1 MIYNK
6 QLLLTALVC
15 WLPVGCFNGAHE
27 GGAES
32 DEDPTRNDREAM
44 VRRQIEARGVKD
56 PAVLNAMRSVPR
68 HLFVPP
74 SMRSHAYADH
84 PLPIGHEQ
92 TISQPY
98 IVALMTELA
107 APRADH
113 RVLEI
118 GTGSGYQ
125 AAVLA
130 KIVAEVY
137 SIEIVEPLAR
147 QAERALEALDFAN
160 VHVRAGDGYQGWPD
174 KAPFDSIIVT
184 AAPPRIPQPLLDQ
197 LKIGGR
203 MVIPVG
209 DAYQELLVITRTESG
224 YEQSKAIPVRFVPMT
239 GPGIQGTGP

>member
-1 MIYNK
+1 MTYNK
-6 QLLLTALVC
+6 SMFLSFLLC
-15 WLPVGCFNGAHE
+15 WLPMGCFNGSYG
-27 GGAES
+27 GGAEG
-32 DEDPTRNDREAM
+32 DEDPTRRDRDAM

-56 PAVLNAMRSVPR
+56 PAVLEAMRSVPR
-68 HLFVPP
+68 HLFVPA
-74 SMRSHAYADH
+74 SVRDHAYADH
-84 PLPIGHEQ
+84 PLPIGFQQ

-125 AAVLA
+125 AAILA

-147 QAERALEALDFAN
+147 QAQQTLQALQFDN
-160 VHVRAGDGYQGWPD
+160 VQVKAGDGYLGWPD
-174 KAPFDSIIVT
+174 QAPFDSIIVT

-197 LKIGGR
+197 LKVGGR

-209 DAYQELLVITRTESG
+209 ESYQELLVITRTETG
-224 YEQSKAIPVRFVPMT
+224 FQQRKTIPVRFVPMT